1 MNRSYIFASLLP
13 AVVLLIVAGGAA
25 YAAHFVIRV
34 NYHFNLFPAF
44 EAAAKARD
52 LQRLIG
58 VLLEAK
64 FTLAQATE
72 TATVL
77 LADPRKYGY

>member
-1 MNRSYIFASLLP
+1 MRGSAPVDENI
-13 AVVLLIVAGGAA
+13 AGMT
-25 YAAHFVIRV
+25 V
-34 NYHFNLFPAF
+34 NERLYHFNLFPAF